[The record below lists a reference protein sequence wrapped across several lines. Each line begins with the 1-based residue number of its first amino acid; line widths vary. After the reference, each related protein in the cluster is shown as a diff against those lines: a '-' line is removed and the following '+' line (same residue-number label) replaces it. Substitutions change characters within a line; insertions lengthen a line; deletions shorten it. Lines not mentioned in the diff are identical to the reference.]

1 MKPAERDSANLH
13 DMLEVAL
20 EARELVADVPA
31 EVFLQD
37 RVRRRAL
44 ERMLELIGE
53 AARRVTPV
61 CQAEHPEIPWRRII
75 GQRNILAHEY
85 GRIDPKLLY
94 KTAREDMPSLIAA
107 LERILPRP

>member
-1 MKPAERDSANLH
+1 MRPGDKDAANLH
-13 DMLEVAL
+13 DMLEVAR
-20 EARELVADVPA
+20 EARELVAEI
-31 EVFLQD
+31 EVAAFLRD
-37 RVRRRAL
+37 RVSRRAL

-53 AARRVTPV
+53 AARRITPA

-94 KTAREDMPSLIAA
+94 RTAREDMPSLIAA
-107 LERILPRP
+107 LERIFPGP

>member
-1 MKPAERDSANLH
+1 
-13 DMLEVAL
+13 MLEVAR
-20 EARELVADVPA
+20 EARELVAELKA
-31 EVFLQD
+31 EAFLKD

-61 CQAEHPEIPWRRII
+61 RQAEHPEIRWRRII
-75 GQRNILAHEY
+75 GQRNILALEY
-85 GRIDPKLLY
+85 GRIDPGLLY

-107 LERILPRP
+107 LERIVPRL

>member
-1 MKPAERDSANLH
+1 MKPGDRDAANLH

-20 EARELVADVPA
+20 EARELVAETQA
-31 EVFLQD
+31 EAFLND
-37 RVRRRAL
+37 RVRVRAL

-61 CQAEHPEIPWRRII
+61 GQAEHPEIQWRRII

-85 GRIDPKLLY
+85 GRIDPMLLY

-107 LERILPRP
+107 LERILPRS

>member
-1 MKPAERDSANLH
+1 MKPGDRDAANFH
-13 DMLEVAL
+13 DMLEVAR
-20 EARELVADVPA
+20 EARELVAEIQADA
-31 EVFLQD
+31 FLHD

-53 AARRVTPV
+53 AARRITPA
-61 CQAEHPEIPWRRII
+61 CLAEHPEIQWRRII

-85 GRIDPKLLY
+85 GRIDPRLLY
-94 KTAREDMPSLIAA
+94 QTARQDMPSLIAA

>member
-1 MKPAERDSANLH
+1 MKPGERDEAHLH
-13 DMLEVAL
+13 DMLEAAR
-20 EARELVADVPA
+20 EARELVAEIRADA
-31 EVFLQD
+31 FLKD

-61 CQAEHPEIPWRRII
+61 CQAEHPEILWRRIV

-85 GRIDPKLLY
+85 GRVDPKLLY
-94 KTAREDMPSLIAA
+94 RTAREDMPSLIAA
-107 LERILPRP
+107 LERTLPRT

>member
-1 MKPAERDSANLH
+1 MKPPDRDAANLH
-13 DMLEVAL
+13 DMLEVAR
-20 EARELVADVPA
+20 EARELVAEIQA
-31 EVFLQD
+31 EEFLRD

-61 CQAEHPEIPWRRII
+61 RQAEHPEIQWRRIV

-85 GRIDPKLLY
+85 GRVDPRLLY
-94 KTAREDMPSLIAA
+94 QTARQDMPSLIAA
-107 LERILPRP
+107 LERILRRP

>member
-1 MKPAERDSANLH
+1 MKPDDRDAANLH

-20 EARELVADVPA
+20 EARELVAELQA
-31 EVFLQD
+31 EAFLKD
-37 RVRRRAL
+37 RMRVRAL

-53 AARRVTPV
+53 AARRVTPAS
-61 CQAEHPEIPWRRII
+61 QADRPEIQWRRII

-94 KTAREDMPSLIAA
+94 RTAREDLPSLIAA
-107 LERILPRP
+107 LERILPRR